1 MTRTRTTI
9 RSFVAAFAAISL
21 VAGVSAC
28 GDDDTSSD
36 VSSDTV
42 VDDTIAEMELTPVED
57 YEVVGEKPEVV
68 IPDEAPPTDL
78 VIDDLRDGEGAQVTT
93 GSFVTVHYVGVSWST
108 GEQFDAS
115 WDREQPFQFTIGVDP
130 VIQGWELGLQGMKV
144 GGQRR
149 LTIPPDL
156 GYGASGQGPIAPNE
170 TLVFVVDLLAVE

>member
-1 MTRTRTTI
+1 MTRTRTTL
-9 RSFVAAFAAISL
+9 RSTVAVFAAMTL

-28 GDDDTSSD
+28 GDDDASTDSL
-36 VSSDTV
+36 
-42 VDDTIAEMELTPVED
+42 VDDTIGEMELTPVED
-57 YEVVGEKPEVV
+57 YEVVGDKPEVV
-68 IPDEAPPTDL
+68 IPDEEPPTDL
-78 VIDDLRDGEGAQVTT
+78 VIDDLRDGDGEQVTT

-115 WDREQPFQFTIGVDP
+115 WDRGQPFQFTIGVDP

-170 TLVFVVDLLAVE
+170 TLVFVVDVLAVE

>member
-1 MTRTRTTI
+1 MTMLVSRKNVKKALAVC
-9 RSFVAAFAAISL
+9 VATSL
-21 VAGVSAC
+21 AVLVSAC

-36 VSSDTV
+36 STTADSIT
-42 VDDTIAEMELTPVED
+42 EMELTPVED
-57 YEVVGEKPEVV
+57 YEVVGEKPEIV
-68 IPDEAPPTDL
+68 IPNEEPPTDL
-78 VIDDLRDGEGAQVTT
+78 VIEDLRDGDGEQVTT
-93 GSFVTVHYVGVSWST
+93 GSFITVHYVGVSWSN

-144 GGQRR
+144 GGQRQ

-156 GYGASGQGPIAPNE
+156 GYGPDGTGPIGPNE

>member
-1 MTRTRTTI
+1 MTSSRTTL
-9 RSFVAAFAAISL
+9 RSVLGIFVALTLA
-21 VAGVSAC
+21 VTVSAC
-28 GDDDTSSD
+28 GDDDSS
-36 VSSDTV
+36 SNTASDDSV
-42 VDDTIAEMELTPVED
+42 AEMELTPVD
-57 YEVVGEKPEVV
+57 DSEVVGEKPEVV
-68 IPDEAPPTDL
+68 IPQGEPPTEL
-78 VIDDLRDGEGAQVTT
+78 VIEDLRDGDGEQATT

-115 WDREQPFQFTIGVDP
+115 WDRGQPFQFSIGIDP

-156 GYGASGQGPIAPNE
+156 GYGESGQGTIGPNE